1 MARSIGG
8 ILLGVVLATRL
19 AATAPQT
26 TPAVPAE
33 YVADLSARRA
43 GTMAALGP
51 DTALVLW
58 SAPPRVYSTDTN
70 YEYRQE
76 SNLLYLSGIDQ
87 EDTTMVLVATATGPR
102 AFLFVRAAN
111 PVRELWEGHTL
122 TATEVTARSGVTRVF
137 PQQATEAFDGF
148 VEGLLSATNS
158 PSAEF
163 ASFSAAL
170 AAGRARLAI
179 LAPIDGR
186 ATEDDRPHVAWARSM
201 ARRHPGLLLTSAAGV
216 LDRRR
221 QIKTAYEQ
229 GILRRSVEISAEAHV
244 EGMKAAR
251 PGRWEYEVEAAIEYW
266 FHRNGAL
273 SWGYPSIV
281 GSGPNATTL
290 HYEKST
296 RQMRPG
302 DLVLVDAAGSYQ
314 GLTGDI
320 TRTYPVSGRFSP
332 DQRRLYELVLRAQD
346 AGMAAAR
353 PGVEV
358 SAITRAV
365 RTVLGAGLLELGL
378 ITDPKAASGDSPQI
392 SWWFPHG
399 PTHGIGMDVHE
410 PLGALD
416 PGSAFVI
423 EPGLYIRQDTLDRIA
438 ADPAQADVAR
448 RIAPAVATFRD
459 MGVRIE
465 DSFLMTANGPEMLS
479 SKAPRAVRA
488 IERVVGTAH

>member
-1 MARSIGG
+1 MARPIPF

-19 AATAPQT
+19 AVTAPQVT
-26 TPAVPAE
+26 GVAAPA
-33 YVADLSARRA
+33 YLADLAARRA

-58 SAPPRVYSTDTN
+58 SAPARVYSTDTD

-87 EDTTMVLVATATGPR
+87 QDTVMILVPGASGQK

-122 TATEVTARSGVTRVF
+122 TPDEVTGQSGVTRVF
-137 PQQATEAFDGF
+137 PQETTEAFDAF
-148 VEGLLSATNS
+148 VDRLLSSTATTT
-158 PSAEF
+158 AEF
-163 ASFSAAL
+163 GAFSSAMAE
-170 AAGRARLAI
+170 GKARLAI
-179 LAPIDGR
+179 LAPLDTR
-186 ATEDDRPHVAWARSM
+186 ADTDDEPHVRWAKVM
-201 ARRHPGLLLTSAAGV
+201 AQRHPGVSLVSAGRV
-216 LDRRR
+216 LDRQR

-229 GILRRSVEISAEAHV
+229 GILRRSVEISAEAHI
-244 EGMKAAR
+244 EGMKVAR

-296 RQMRPG
+296 RQMKPG
-302 DLVLVDAAGSYQ
+302 ELVLVDAAGNYQ

-320 TRTYPVSGRFSP
+320 TRTYPVSGKFSP
-332 DQRRLYELVLRAQD
+332 DQRRLYELVLRAQE
-346 AGMAAAR
+346 AGIAAAR

-365 RTVLGAGLLELGL
+365 RTVLGSGLLELGL
-378 ITDPKAASGDSPQI
+378 VTDPRAAAGDSAQI
-392 SWWFPHG
+392 SLWFPHG

-410 PLGALD
+410 PLGLLE

-423 EPGLYIRQDTLDRIA
+423 EPGLYIRQDTLDRLA
-438 ADPAQADVAR
+438 ADPAQAGLAR
-448 RIAPAVATFRD
+448 RIAPAVARYRD

-465 DSFLMTANGPEMLS
+465 DSFLMTANGPDMLS
-479 SKAPRAVRA
+479 RKAPRNVRD